1 MSKGKVI
8 IIGSGLGGL
17 SSGVILAK
25 NGYQVTLLEQ
35 GAQIGGCLQ
44 CFTRHGA
51 KFETGMHFIGSA
63 APGQVMDKLLS
74 YLEVKKDIE
83 LSPLDKEGYEVISL
97 EGKKFR
103 YATSK
108 ERFIETLAEEFP
120 SQKENLKRYYS
131 LVEAVARA
139 SKLHSFKSDQGEGD
153 ISMTTE
159 YQLLP
164 MDSVIDEIITDPLLA
179 KVLVGN
185 LPLYAAQKGKTPFA
199 THAFIMDF
207 YNQSSFRIAGGSDR
221 VALSLSNTIKRYGG
235 EVLTSHK
242 VVKILCDASKATG
255 VEVASGEIFEADYV
269 ISDAHP
275 AVTLDLVDSH
285 LIRPIFRKRIK
296 SIPQSI
302 GCFTVYL
309 DFKEDT
315 VPYMNSNYYGYDASP
330 WECED
335 YDQESW
341 PKGFLYMHMCH
352 KRDPKFARAGV
363 ILSYMKMAE
372 VEEFRGTKVGHRGA
386 EYEEFKRVKAEKL
399 LESLERHFPGLN
411 ASLRN
416 IYTSTPLTYEDYTG
430 TPEGGMYGIAK
441 DASLGPAG
449 RIPHKTRIPNLFFT
463 GQNVNSHGML
473 GVLVGTIVTCSEFLG
488 SQEIYN
494 QIAKANLDL

>member
-1 MSKGKVI
+1 MSKGKVV

-17 SSGVILAK
+17 SCGVILAK
-25 NGYQVTLLEQ
+25 NGYKVTVLEQ

-44 CFTRHGA
+44 CFTRKGA

-63 APGQVMDKLLS
+63 APGQVLDKLLA
-74 YLEVKKDIE
+74 YLELKKDIE
-83 LSPLDKEGYEVISL
+83 LSPLDRDGYEIISI
-97 EGKKFR
+97 GGQKFR

-108 ERFIETLAEEFP
+108 EKFIETLSEAFP
-120 SQKENLKRYYS
+120 SQRENLKRYYS
-131 LVEAVARA
+131 LVEQVAKA
-139 SKLHSFKSDQGEGD
+139 SRLHSFKSNEGEGD
-153 ISMTTE
+153 ISVTTE
-159 YQLLP
+159 YQLRSIN
-164 MDSVIDEIITDPLLA
+164 SVLDEVITDPLLA
-179 KVLVGN
+179 QVLMGN
-185 LPLYAAQKGKTPFA
+185 LPLYAAQRDKTPFA

-207 YNQSSFRIAGGSDR
+207 YNQSAFRIVGGSDNIGF
-221 VALSLSNTIKRYGG
+221 SLKRTIEKYGG
-235 EVLTSHK
+235 EVLTSSK
-242 VVKILCDASKATG
+242 VVKILCDETKAVG
-255 VEVASGEIFEADYV
+255 VEIASGEKIEADYV
-269 ISDAHP
+269 VSDAHP

-285 LIRPIFRKRIK
+285 IIRPIFRKRIQ

-302 GCFTVYL
+302 GCFSVYL

-315 VPYMNSNYYGYDASP
+315 VPYMNSNYYGYDSSP
-330 WECED
+330 WDCED
-335 YDQESW
+335 YDEESW

-352 KRDPKFARAGV
+352 KRNPEFARAGV
-363 ILSYMKMAE
+363 VLSYMKMAD
-372 VEEFRGTKVGHRGA
+372 VEKFRGTKVGHRGA
-386 EYEEFKRVKAEKL
+386 EYEEFKRRKAEKL
-399 LESLERHFPGLN
+399 LQRVEKHFPGLN

-488 SQEIYN
+488 SEEIYN
-494 QIAKANLDL
+494 QIAKADLDL